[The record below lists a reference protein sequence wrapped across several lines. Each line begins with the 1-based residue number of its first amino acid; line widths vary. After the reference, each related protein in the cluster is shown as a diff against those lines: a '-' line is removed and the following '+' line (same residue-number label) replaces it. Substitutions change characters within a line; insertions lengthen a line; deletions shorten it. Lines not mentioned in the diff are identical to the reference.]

1 MKKTI
6 TLLGSLLIL
15 SCSNTEYSPK
25 YSDFD
30 NDWERENLIGKVKTI
45 EQYKANVTDS
55 RIKDDEMPII
65 QIKKEFTETG
75 KISYEEYFDSF
86 GRLEYYNR
94 NEFDSKDYKVN
105 STSENF
111 VTSSK
116 SVQTNTFDT
125 LISKIISVNINF
137 NDSSYLSGFFKY
149 DKKDNLI
156 AQLSIENGDTTSN
169 IFEYNYAVNGKIL
182 SKKQIQRTEN
192 GIYEY
197 LNEFKY
203 DLGSNLIELKNISEF
218 SETSITYEYDNKSRI
233 KKIAESNYGK
243 IEKETFF
250 DKFYNQTLVIFYK
263 NGSIIKEM
271 KFDYELDKTGNWIK
285 RKVFVK
291 EYTRQEI
298 KWIPIYSEIRKIEYY
313 D

>member
-55 RIKDDEMPII
+55 RIKDDEIPII

-125 LISKIISVNINF
+125 LINKIISVNINF

-203 DLGSNLIELKNISEF
+203 NLDSNLIELKNISEF

-250 DKFYNQTLVIFYK
+250 DKFYNQTLVKFYN

-271 KFDYELDKTGNWIK
+271 QFDYELDKTGNWIK

-291 EYTRQEI
+291 EHTSQEI